1 MAERPVKTLR
11 SHVIEGTF
19 RARRDSHR
27 RLLCGPA
34 VPWPTFAGLQAR
46 YLTASSE
53 PERRDVAL
61 QFEQRVAAAQRE
73 AHRRDS
79 NGTDGANALAAEL
92 RTLGKPGSVTQLL
105 KFFPYYLAHPR
116 GPMIGQPFTLEPWQ
130 QRFLREFFRL
140 DKNGERI
147 YRTGVLG
154 VPRGNGKTP
163 LAAALGLYELLTRTD
178 NPEIYCAAASKEQ
191 AGIAF
196 GFARDFVEQGALA
209 DWIRASKYKL
219 STGQGIMQVI
229 SSEGRL
235 QHGRSPSASIIDEL
249 WAFETERERQT
260 YTALGSA
267 LHKRDNSYLVAVTTA
282 GYDRHSLL
290 GDIYQAALTWPTV
303 TVSKNGCLTI
313 AKDLEHG
320 QLMYWYGAPAT
331 AAIDDEKIWRA
342 CNPAS
347 WIKLKDLKRQLADPG
362 LGELEFRRLHLNMWT
377 AVRNAWFPD
386 GCWAAL
392 RSDAEIPDGAEI
404 YVGVD
409 VGISHDTT
417 AVCWAHMLE
426 DERIVLRSH
435 VWAAKTDAVAHEHVE
450 GGRVQLEQIEAFIR
464 QLARD
469 YKLVELAYDPRFFAR
484 SAEILQDAGITTIE
498 FQQASGPMADAWQSF
513 YQAVVEGRVTHDGDP
528 VLAAHIDATAAE
540 KAERG
545 WKVSKLKNRR
555 IDATVAAALA
565 HARAQHHKTDSSP
578 QIFWLDS

>member
-1 MAERPVKTLR
+1 MARPVKTLR

-19 RARRDSHR
+19 RARRVSHR
-27 RLLCGPA
+27 TLLLGPA
-34 VPWPTFAGLQAR
+34 VPWPALASLQAR
-46 YLTASSE
+46 FAAATSE

-61 QFEQRVAAAQRE
+61 QFERLVGVAQRE

-79 NGTDGANALAAEL
+79 NNGDGTSALAAEL
-92 RTLGKPGSVTQLL
+92 RTLGKPGSVAQLL

-219 STGQGIMQVI
+219 STGRGVLQVV

-235 QHGRSPSASIIDEL
+235 QHGRAPSASIIDEL

-260 YTALGSA
+260 YIALGSA
-267 LHKRDNSYLVAVTTA
+267 LHKRDNAYQLSITTA
-282 GYDRHSLL
+282 GYDKHSLL
-290 GDIYQAALTWPTV
+290 GDIYQAALSWPDV
-303 TVSKNGCLTI
+303 AVSKNGCLTI

-320 QLMYWYGAPAT
+320 QLMYWYGAPAD

-362 LGELEFRRLHLNMWT
+362 LGELEFRRLHLNIWT
-377 AVRNAWFPD
+377 AARDAWLPD
-386 GCWAAL
+386 GCWAGL
-392 RSDAEIPDGAEI
+392 RTDQQIPEGAEI
-404 YVGVD
+404 YLGVD
-409 VGISHDTT
+409 IGIKHDTT
-417 AVCWAHMLE
+417 AVCWAHRLE
-426 DERIVLRSH
+426 DGRILLCVH
-435 VWAAKTDAVAHEHVE
+435 VWSADPDLAAHTHVR
-450 GGRVQLEQIEAFIR
+450 GGKIRLEQIEAFI
-464 QLARD
+464 L
-469 YKLVELAYDPRFFAR
+469 ELKQRYRVREVAYDPRFFER
-484 SAEILQDAGITTIE
+484 SAELLEQAGLTMVEYMQNSRPMGDAY
-498 FQQASGPMADAWQSF
+498 QSF
-513 YQAVVEGRVTHDGDP
+513 YQHAAEGLLCHDGDP
-528 VLAAHIDATAAE
+528 IFAAHIEATAADKTE
-540 KAERG
+540 HG
-545 WKVSKLKNRR
+545 WKVRKLKSSQR
-555 IDATVAAALA
+555 IDATVAAVLA
-565 HARAQHHKTDSSP
+565 VARAQHHPDNGPP